1 MMPAKGISMGRDIAV
16 VLARVGWPETYRRKL
31 EELFAPPQV
40 IFADRRDE
48 RAVEV
53 ALARCDVA
61 IVDGV
66 LDDRYLAA
74 PSLRWAHC
82 DQSGIDG
89 FAPKRLADSGLI
101 VTSSKGRSGPVLAE
115 HALHFMLALSHD
127 APRFLRAQ
135 RLRTWGV
142 SGQEDLRGL
151 HGRKVCI
158 VGLGATGLALARLC
172 RASGMQVVVYRRRTA
187 PCEVEGVRVY
197 SRDAGDTVAQAMVDA
212 DVVAL
217 CASLNDDSYQ
227 MIGRAEIE
235 ALKPG
240 GFLVNLARHQ
250 LVDEAAMLQALRSG
264 RLGGAGLDVAD
275 PNEPLAPW
283 DRLWSARNLI
293 LTPHVTP
300 QMPDRIARTLDL
312 LAANRE
318 RYLAGEPLMQR
329 FAAEDVFSKGEGR
342 RQFRGAYRLR
352 EAWNGFWRGR
362 I

>member
-1 MMPAKGISMGRDIAV
+1 MANEIGA
-16 VLARVGWPETYRRKL
+16 VLARVRWPEEHRRRL
-31 EELFAPPQV
+31 TALFAPAAV
-40 IFADRRDE
+40 IFADRDDE
-48 RAVEV
+48 RAVEA

-74 PSLRWAHC
+74 PRLRWAHC

-89 FAPKRLADSGLI
+89 FAPRRLADSGLI

-115 HALHFMLALSHD
+115 HALYFMLALSHD
-127 APRFLRAQ
+127 ARRFMRAQ
-135 RLRTWGV
+135 GVRAWGAK
-142 SGQEDLRGL
+142 GQEDLRGL
-151 HGRKVCI
+151 YGRKVCI

-172 RASGMQVVVYRRRTA
+172 QALGMEITAYRRRA
-187 PCEVEGVRVY
+187 VGCDVEGVTVY
-197 SRDAGDTVAQAMVDA
+197 SRDAGDGIAAAMAGA
-212 DVVAL
+212 DFVCL
-217 CASLNDDSYQ
+217 CASLNDGSYR
-227 MIGRAEIE
+227 MVGAAEIA

-240 GFLVNLARHQ
+240 AFLVNLARHQ
-250 LVDEAAMLQALRSG
+250 LVDEGAMIAALRSG

-275 PNEPLAPW
+275 PNEPMAPW
-283 DRLWSARNLI
+283 DRLWSAKNLI

-312 LAANRE
+312 LAANRD

-329 FAAEDVFSKGEGR
+329 FTAEDVFTMGEGR
-342 RQFRGAYRLR
+342 RDFRGAYRLR

>member
-1 MMPAKGISMGRDIAV
+1 MANEIKV
-16 VLARVGWPETYRRKL
+16 VLARVGWPETYRRRL
-31 EELFAPPQV
+31 EALFAPAEV
-40 IFADRRDE
+40 IFAHRADDL
-48 RAVEV
+48 AVEA

-74 PSLRWAHC
+74 PHLRWAHC

-89 FAPKRLADSGLI
+89 FAPRRLADSSLI

-127 APRFLRAQ
+127 GRRFLRAQ
-135 RLRTWGV
+135 AVRAWGV
-142 SGQEDLRGL
+142 KGQEDLRGL

-158 VGLGATGLALARLC
+158 VGLGATGLNLARLC
-172 RASGMQVVVYRRRTA
+172 RALGMEVVAYRRRNA
-187 PCEVEGVRVY
+187 PCEVEGVTVY
-197 SRDAGDTVAQAMVDA
+197 SRDAGDRVTAALAGA
-212 DVVAL
+212 DFVAL
-217 CASLNDDSYQ
+217 CASLNDDSYH
-227 MIGRAEIE
+227 MVGEAEIA

-240 GFLVNLARHQ
+240 GFLVNLARGQ
-250 LVDEAAMLQALRSG
+250 LVDEEAMIAALRSG
-264 RLGGAGLDVAD
+264 QLGGAGLDVAD

-283 DRLWSARNLI
+283 SRLWSAKNLI

-312 LAANRE
+312 LTANRE

-329 FAAEDVFSKGEGR
+329 FTAEDVFTPRPARKTFKGE
-342 RQFRGAYRLR
+342 YRLR
-352 EAWNGFWRGR
+352 EAWNGFWRGWV
-362 I
+362 